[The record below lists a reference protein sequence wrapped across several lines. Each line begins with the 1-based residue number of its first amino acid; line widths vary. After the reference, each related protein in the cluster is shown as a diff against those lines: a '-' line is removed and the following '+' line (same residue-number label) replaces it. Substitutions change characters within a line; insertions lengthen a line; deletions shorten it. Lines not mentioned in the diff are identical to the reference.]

1 MFQVD
6 RGELDNGFVQVSKD
20 LKRLAS
26 NYGRAYAAAVYLF
39 GTEIATRAMRNVP
52 VDSGY
57 LRNSRYVTMP
67 STTDLGSFQ
76 FEVGF
81 SAPYAA
87 FVHERNLKYVMGGWK
102 YLSRAVDELSPS
114 ASNFIERY
122 TELYAKRGQGITD
135 VPHVHP
141 IGRLIG
147 PHPRRK
153 RSRKSLTERRRIR
166 DEHQK
171 KRAAK
176 AAERA
181 ANRGKK

>member
-1 MFQVD
+1 MFNVDKQELEAGFLQVA
-6 RGELDNGFVQVSKD
+6 KD
-20 LKRLAS
+20 LKDLAS
-26 NYGRAYAAAVYLF
+26 AYGKAYAAAVYLY

-67 STTDLGSFQ
+67 ATTDLGRFQ

-81 SAPYAA
+81 SAPYAS
-87 FVHERNLKYVMGGWK
+87 FVHERNLNYVMGGWK
-102 YLSRAVDELSPS
+102 FLSRAVDELAPS
-114 ASNFIERY
+114 ASDFIERY
-122 TELYAKRGQGITD
+122 TLRYAKLNQGITD

-153 RSRKSLTERRRIR
+153 RSKKSLTERRRIR
-166 DEHQK
+166 DEHQA

-181 ANRGKK
+181 AQKGKK